1 MAKKKNGDSGYVG
14 KNWREGDLIAT
25 FKLRRRSEVVA
36 QTPLLQEWLDV
47 SPPILKPHEQYI
59 LEEILEEAAKSIK
72 SWSEEDLKMKFI
84 APVLRLGHFKD
95 DDTVIGFF
103 DRTISA
109 TVEGI
114 PLTVRSDFMY
124 AQGTYDVFRTPY
136 FHFQE
141 YKPHKNPTGD
151 SMAQLI
157 EAFLI
162 SQVNNNNH
170 KPLYGVEI
178 IGAHWTFVIMDGKN
192 YSVSRDYEAIHKVDL
207 LSIIA
212 ILRKFRVILYE
223 KLIN

>member
-1 MAKKKNGDSGYVG
+1 MAKKKNGDSRYIG
-14 KNWREGDLIAT
+14 KNWREGDLIDT
-25 FKLRRRSEVVA
+25 FHLKLLSTNE
-36 QTPLLQEWLDV
+36 QTPLMREWLEV
-47 SPPILKPHEQYI
+47 QPPIFNAHEQYNFDDI
-59 LEEILEEAAKSIK
+59 FDEASKRMR

-95 DDTVIGFF
+95 DDVVIGFF

-141 YKPHKNPTGD
+141 YKPHKNPAGD

-162 SQVNNNNH
+162 AQANNKNG

-178 IGAHWTFVIMDGKN
+178 IGAYWRFVVMEGKN
-192 YSVSRDYEAIHKVDL
+192 YGVSKGYEATNKTDL
-207 LSIIA
+207 LLIIA